1 MKKEDIKFKRIKQP
15 ICKYCESGQLRFNKD
30 KIICRRC
37 GNEEKR
43 KEDRKPR
50 QHYFVSE
57 EERK

>member
-37 GNEEKR
+37 GNEE
-43 KEDRKPR
+43 
-50 QHYFVSE
+50 
-57 EERK
+57 ERK